1 LGTSTLYR
9 RIRDGKLVRIPQL
22 PQDNDV
28 ERCVSPICASGLPAS
43 KSNNQSQIRRL
54 LYYFAL
60 NALTTPIAQ
69 KRIP

>member
-1 LGTSTLYR
+1 MAGPAPDLGTSTLYR

-43 KSNNQSQIRRL
+43 
-54 LYYFAL
+54 
-60 NALTTPIAQ
+60 
-69 KRIP
+69 